1 MENILE
7 ANNIEKKYGHFKALN
22 NLNMHIPKG
31 AIYGLIG
38 KNGAGKTTLIRLICG
53 LQKVTSGEYTIFGIS
68 NNSRRIVETRK
79 RVGGMVETPSI
90 CTDMTAEDN
99 LKEQYKIIGLPSY
112 DNLQEILKL
121 VRLNNTGK
129 KKAKHFSLGMKQRL
143 GLAIALVG
151 NPDLLILDEPINGLD
166 PEGIIEIRELI
177 LKLNKEK
184 GITFLISSHYLD
196 ELSKIATFYGIIDK
210 GKIIKEIDKNELE
223 QNFRKRTQ
231 ITVTNIKECVK
242 YLEEKELAYKV
253 VSDDTIDIYEKE
265 NAKEVAQNISENEKE
280 KVESESEENEE
291 TVSTENTEEQ
301 NGETERMLQVK
312 QLQEQNVDIIGW
324 LEIENTNINYP
335 VLQGTDNS
343 YYMTHNYK
351 KENSKNG
358 SIFLDAN
365 YNWNIPNNNLLIY
378 GHNLGNG
385 MMFQELLKYEK
396 ESFYQEHPVI
406 RFTTAE
412 EDAKYDII
420 SAFKSRV
427 YHKSEKNVFR
437 YYFFLNSE
445 SEEEYKE
452 FVKNAK
458 NASLYPIDATA
469 NYGDQLIT
477 LSTCSYYVQDGRFA
491 VVGRRQ

>member
-1 MENILE
+1 MEEKTKAKSKGIQVIIYLLLTILIVLSLIYIINFFSLKQE
-7 ANNIEKKYGHFKALN
+7 A
-22 NLNMHIPKG
+22 
-31 AIYGLIG
+31 
-38 KNGAGKTTLIRLICG
+38 
-53 LQKVTSGEYTIFGIS
+53 
-68 NNSRRIVETRK
+68 
-79 RVGGMVETPSI
+79 
-90 CTDMTAEDN
+90 
-99 LKEQYKIIGLPSY
+99 KEQS
-112 DNLQEILKL
+112 KL
-121 VRLNNTGK
+121 
-129 KKAKHFSLGMKQRL
+129 
-143 GLAIALVG
+143 
-151 NPDLLILDEPINGLD
+151 
-166 PEGIIEIRELI
+166 
-177 LKLNKEK
+177 
-184 GITFLISSHYLD
+184 
-196 ELSKIATFYGIIDK
+196 LS
-210 GKIIKEIDKNELE
+210 
-223 QNFRKRTQ
+223 
-231 ITVTNIKECVK
+231 
-242 YLEEKELAYKV
+242 
-253 VSDDTIDIYEKE
+253 TIDIYEKE
-265 NAKEVAQNISENEKE
+265 KAKEVAQNISENEKE
-280 KVESESEENEE
+280 KVESDSEEKGEII
-291 TVSTENTEEQ
+291 STENTEEQ
-301 NGETERMLQVK
+301 NEETERMLQVK
-312 QLQEQNVDIIGW
+312 QLQEQNADIVGW

-365 YNWNIPNNNLLIY
+365 YNWNIPSNNLLIY

-396 ESFYQEHPVI
+396 ESFYQEHPII

-412 EDAKYDII
+412 EDAEYEII

-445 SEEEYKE
+445 SEEEYRE